1 MSEANITNPQITIAE
16 LKNLT
21 WAKEYKALA
30 VHYSNC
36 IKSTDESIDYYYKL
50 SEQDFNNPMITEEKK
65 DMNNKLIISYYQ
77 FIGTLKDKR
86 QWYFDKLKE
95 CNNIIKRNRFI
106 NKLMMDGTI
115 TKDYI

>member
-1 MSEANITNPQITIAE
+1 MSEANITNPQLTTAD

-21 WAKEYKALA
+21 YARDYKALA
-30 VHYSNC
+30 VHYFEC
-36 IKSTDESIDYYYKL
+36 IKITDESIDYYYKL

-65 DMNNKLIISYYQ
+65 EMNNKLITSYYQ
-77 FIGTLKDKR
+77 FIGTLKDKK

-95 CNNIIKRNRFI
+95 CNNIIKRNHFI

-115 TKDYI
+115 TKD